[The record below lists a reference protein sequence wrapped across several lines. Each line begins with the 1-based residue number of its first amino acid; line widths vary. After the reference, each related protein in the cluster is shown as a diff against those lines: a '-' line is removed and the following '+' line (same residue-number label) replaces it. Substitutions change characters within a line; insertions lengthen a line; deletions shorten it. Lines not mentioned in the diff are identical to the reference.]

1 VRRTKS
7 EQGGSPLK
15 KNQRADR
22 MHHADDEDTHGR
34 RQAEAG
40 IAPGV
45 LRPRRLRRNLR
56 PREQAPLPAER
67 LGGIGFVF
75 MPPDRI
81 IAPWP
86 NHNAITPDDQ
96 QRLLCVVDFVNAAR
110 PDGPCWIWP
119 ERGEPV
125 LLGTCPSRYR
135 RRATRWSP

>member
-1 VRRTKS
+1 MPKPRHRQRRY
-7 EQGGSPLK
+7 E
-15 KNQRADR
+15 
-22 MHHADDEDTHGR
+22 
-34 RQAEAG
+34 
-40 IAPGV
+40 
-45 LRPRRLRRNLR
+45 R

-86 NHNAITPDDQ
+86 THTAMTPDDQ
-96 QRLLCVVDFVNAAR
+96 RRLLCVLDFVNAAR

-125 LLGTCPSRYR
+125 LLDAPNIRLWLARWAEGRAVYVAGSAR
-135 RRATRWSP
+135 RSG